1 MNREQNIA
9 VFGGTFDPPTRAHEA
24 IIESCLQRQD
34 IDEVWLLPSGQ
45 RTDKNG
51 MTSDDV
57 RLAMLQHLQE
67 RVFLNDQRVVVSD
80 FELQLPRPTQTWI
93 TAQALSDAYP
103 SLHFWYVF
111 GADSYE
117 SMDTWE
123 HGETLKQT
131 IGMLLIPRA
140 GFCMPTQTPKL
151 RHLSVSIATQGISST
166 EAREALKNGENTD
179 HLLSRPIQ
187 EFVAERALYGA
198 LQ

>member
-103 SLHFWYVF
+103 SLHF
-111 GADSYE
+111 
-117 SMDTWE
+117 
-123 HGETLKQT
+123 
-131 IGMLLIPRA
+131 
-140 GFCMPTQTPKL
+140 
-151 RHLSVSIATQGISST
+151 
-166 EAREALKNGENTD
+166 
-179 HLLSRPIQ
+179 
-187 EFVAERALYGA
+187 
-198 LQ
+198 